1 MMAAPHSRKLP
12 TSRTS
17 LRYGFGL
24 TVLLLLS
31 SLGCSNGSESTSGAE
46 DTLAVAQPA
55 PLTPNLTLPGLLESD
70 ARFSTLRA
78 ALDSTGLRRTLE
90 ADSMYTMLAPPNEAF
105 DRLAPEQRMR
115 VFAPAALEQVLRY
128 HVGKGR
134 TPLSPNTALQTLQG
148 ASLNVV
154 ANGDTLR
161 VGGATVLAQAVET
174 RNGLLY
180 VIDRVLIP
188 PNLAP

>member
-1 MMAAPHSRKLP
+1 MYE
-12 TSRTS
+12 S
-17 LRYGFGL
+17 L
-24 TVLLLLS
+24 VLLLQS
-31 SLGCSNGSESTSGAE
+31 SLGCSNGAENPSGAE
-46 DTLAVAQPA
+46 DPLTAVQPA

-90 ADSMYTMLAPPNEAF
+90 ADSAYTLLAPPNEAF
-105 DRLAPEQRMR
+105 DRLSPEQRMR

-128 HVGKGR
+128 HVVKGR
-134 TPLSPNTALQTLQG
+134 TALSPNTELQTLQG
-148 ASLNVV
+148 ASLSIV

-188 PNLAP
+188 PNLAPQALR